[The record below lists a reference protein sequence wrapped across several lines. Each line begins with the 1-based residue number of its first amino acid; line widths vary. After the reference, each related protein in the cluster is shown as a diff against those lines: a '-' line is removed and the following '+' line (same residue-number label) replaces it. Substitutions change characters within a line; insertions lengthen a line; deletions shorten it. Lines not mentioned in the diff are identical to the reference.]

1 MLFSSLSGALPR
13 ANNDGTTFGTM
24 RMSGERKATFSSSPF
39 SLQSSKRGGKG
50 VARCCSRFGRFRATT
65 RCSNYGCGL
74 FFNRVG
80 SFSLKSKNHA
90 LSFSTSLSFYST
102 TTTSSSSSNTA
113 TAAFGSFPN
122 RRRLSF
128 ISKAQDDDEEYFE
141 EEDEE
146 EEVVEGDVEEDDDQ
160 DQDQDQED
168 EEYEEEEMMMKKE

>member
-1 MLFSSLSGALPR
+1 MMLFSSLGGVLPR

-24 RMSGERKATFSSSPF
+24 RMSGERKAFSSSSSSFPF
-39 SLQSSKRGGKG
+39 KRGGGKG
-50 VARCCSRFGRFRATT
+50 VARCCARFGRFRATT
-65 RCSNYGCGL
+65 RCSNYGGGL

-146 EEVVEGDVEEDDDQ
+146 EEER
-160 DQDQDQED
+160 
-168 EEYEEEEMMMKKE
+168 EEE

>member
-1 MLFSSLSGALPR
+1 MRKKLASTALKKSRPQKRKLWRRFYEQLVREMMLFSSLSGALPR

-24 RMSGERKATFSSSPF
+24 RTSGERKAPFSSSPF
-39 SLQSSKRGGKG
+39 SFKSSKRGGKG
-50 VARCCSRFGRFRATT
+50 VARCCARFGRFRATT

-128 ISKAQDDDEEYFE
+128 ISLSLIHI
-141 EEDEE
+141 
-146 EEVVEGDVEEDDDQ
+146 
-160 DQDQDQED
+160 
-168 EEYEEEEMMMKKE
+168 